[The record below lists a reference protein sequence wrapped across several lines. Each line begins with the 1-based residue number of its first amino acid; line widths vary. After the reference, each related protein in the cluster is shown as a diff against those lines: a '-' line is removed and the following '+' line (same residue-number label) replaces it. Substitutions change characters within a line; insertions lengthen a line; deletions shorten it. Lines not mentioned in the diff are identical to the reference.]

1 MNALIQFEVSNNQ
14 QVNVCLLSIDKQN
27 YLDQVH
33 ISALNKVLLS
43 KIEVYSDI

>member
-1 MNALIQFEVSNNQ
+1 VNALIQFEVSNNQ

-33 ISALNKVLLS
+33 ISALNKCTS
-43 KIEVYSDI
+43 FIIED